1 MTQSFPVFVCFASFG
16 VGEGFKINLC
26 RSLAGP
32 VGERLQLGAGGGECG
47 GGGLA
52 GTGHQGDGLVGGD
65 HSLLAAQHQL
75 RLGLAGLQDLL
86 AADLGPGRPDL
97 DGPGGRVLR

>member
-52 GTGHQGDGLVGGD
+52 GAGQQGDGLVGGD
-65 HSLLAAQHQL
+65 HGLLAAQHQL
-75 RLGLAGLQDLL
+75 RLGLAGLQDRRLIFST
-86 AADLGPGRPDL
+86 DSPGSQFNSNKKES
-97 DGPGGRVLR
+97 